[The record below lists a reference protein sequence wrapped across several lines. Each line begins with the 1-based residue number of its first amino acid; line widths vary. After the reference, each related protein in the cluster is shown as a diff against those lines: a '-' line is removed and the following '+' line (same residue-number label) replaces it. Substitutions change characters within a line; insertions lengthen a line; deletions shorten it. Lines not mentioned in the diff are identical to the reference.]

1 MYLFANKENDGE
13 NERVERPG
21 PGYYNPAAKTYHGVN
36 PYHSAFNS
44 RTNRDKYMI
53 KS

>member
-1 MYLFANKENDGE
+1 MKENE
-13 NERVERPG
+13 TESEKAEIPG
-21 PGYYNPAAKTYHGVN
+21 PGHYNPAATTYHGAN

-44 RTNRDKYMI
+44 RTNRDKYMF